1 MLKLSRESVEGLKK
15 LKSDII
21 TLTKKGNHSERT
33 GTISRFG
40 FIDIVKICVGI
51 IVVVATIKSVV
62 WILSW

>member
-1 MLKLSRESVEGLKK
+1 MLKLSKESLEGLQK
-15 LKSDII
+15 LRNDVLS
-21 TLTKKGNHSERT
+21 LTKKETHSERT